1 MNIYEEEIAKIRAEN
16 AIIDQR
22 IKLLQEETERI
33 RSEYERWRYEY
44 DLKRTAERAERDAE
58 QAAYEKRQKEY
69 EEKRQMADEKR
80 EKAFEKRQKAYEE
93 RQKAYEERQKK
104 YEEQRKAEKI
114 AYEKRQK
121 EYEEQRKAD
130 YEAYL
135 RETEKT
141 DARIKELNNLYGGIG
156 ESNGRFSE
164 TYIYSSLKKTRS
176 FGGVE
181 YQDIQKTRRRR
192 KKTTDST
199 KREGE
204 FDIYMY
210 NGSSVA
216 LIEVKYRVRKKDV
229 DDLINRKMVNFKS
242 LYPEFN
248 GYNFYLGLAGMS
260 IDDDVEN
267 QARAKGIGLLKTQG
281 NELEI
286 YDKNLTVY

>member
-1 MNIYEEEIAKIRAEN
+1 MNIYEEKIAKIHAEN
-16 AIIDQR
+16 ALIDQR

-33 RSEYERWRYEY
+33 KAEHERIRAEHERWRHEY
-44 DLKRTAERAERDAE
+44 DLKRAAEL
-58 QAAYEKRQKEY
+58 AAYEKRQKEY
-69 EEKRQMADEKR
+69 EE
-80 EKAFEKRQKAYEE
+80 
-93 RQKAYEERQKK
+93 
-104 YEEQRKAEKI
+104 
-114 AYEKRQK
+114 RQK

-141 DARIKELNNLYGGIG
+141 DARIKELNNLYGGMG

-176 FGGVE
+176 FGGIE